1 MTKNKDFYKPILG
14 FIFLGICIW
23 TIYNSLVFIL
33 IGFNSVRTELATG
46 ILAAS
51 GIIIASLI
59 TTVIGKYIEKNYET
73 ELQHRTNK
81 TVMYEE
87 FLKLLFEVF
96 ESTILKSETPS
107 QKISKEALVSAMAK
121 FTKNLIVWGSP
132 GVIKSY
138 SDFRKLSQIQ
148 SDEPSHTTAILLAIE
163 KLLFEIRKDLGN
175 SNRNLKNGD
184 LLSLFINNDAL
195 IGIKNNKK

>member
-1 MTKNKDFYKPILG
+1 
-14 FIFLGICIW
+14 
-23 TIYNSLVFIL
+23 
-33 IGFNSVRTELATG
+33 
-46 ILAAS
+46 
-51 GIIIASLI
+51 
-59 TTVIGKYIEKNYET
+59 
-73 ELQHRTNK
+73 
-81 TVMYEE
+81 VMYEE